1 MNPNRPPIP
10 WREIRELVRYLEH
23 EERRMRDNAHPAH
36 IGNAVR
42 AVRQWL
48 DPKPPVDER
57 QITMFG
63 KL

>member
-1 MNPNRPPIP
+1 MTPNRPPIP

-23 EERRMRDNAHPAH
+23 EEHSAH

-42 AVRQWL
+42 TVRQWL

-57 QITMFG
+57 QTTMLG
-63 KL
+63 KW